1 MNLKINV
8 MRNELEKHMSFIIN
22 NKLTFIDSFQFVSS
36 SLDSLVKNLNK
47 DNFKY
52 WSQELDDSVL
62 DPVKQKG
69 FHPYDYSSDFEK
81 FIGEL
86 PSKEKFHSS
95 LTGKKISDK
104 EYKHVFNV

>member
-1 MNLKINV
+1 
-8 MRNELEKHMSFIIN
+8 MRNKLEKHMSFIIN

-62 DPVKQKG
+62 DPVKQK
-69 FHPYDYSSDFEK
+69 
-81 FIGEL
+81 
-86 PSKEKFHSS
+86 
-95 LTGKKISDK
+95 
-104 EYKHVFNV
+104 